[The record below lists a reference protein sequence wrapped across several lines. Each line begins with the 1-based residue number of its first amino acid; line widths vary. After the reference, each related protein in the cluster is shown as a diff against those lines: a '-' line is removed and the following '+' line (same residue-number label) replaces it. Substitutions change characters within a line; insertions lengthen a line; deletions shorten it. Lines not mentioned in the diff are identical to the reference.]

1 VEIKND
7 WQRFAASRWSLEEL
21 FFQILGFLPVTAA
34 VEPTAAAVEP
44 TAAARCEPAASITTV
59 SVVAAA
65 PAIVAAMAVVSAAAV
80 IPVSAIIA
88 ATAVVTSSA
97 IVAAAVK
104 SATVE
109 APTVIAVVPGAG
121 ADEHAT
127 NEPVRPIVAVRR
139 TGIRGIAV
147 IAVGANRSW
156 AYITVSRAHSNA
168 H

>member
-1 VEIKND
+1 VKP
-7 WQRFAASRWSLEEL
+7 A
-21 FFQILGFLPVTAA
+21 TAA

-59 SVVAAA
+59 PIVAAA
-65 PAIVAAMAVVSAAAV
+65 PAIVAATAVVSATAIITAGAV
-80 IPVSAIIA
+80 IPAAAIIA

-109 APTVIAVVPGAG
+109 APPVIAVVPGAG
-121 ADEHAT
+121 ADEDAT
-127 NEPVRPIVAVRR
+127 SEPVRPVVAVRR

-147 IAVGANRSW
+147 IAIGANRSW